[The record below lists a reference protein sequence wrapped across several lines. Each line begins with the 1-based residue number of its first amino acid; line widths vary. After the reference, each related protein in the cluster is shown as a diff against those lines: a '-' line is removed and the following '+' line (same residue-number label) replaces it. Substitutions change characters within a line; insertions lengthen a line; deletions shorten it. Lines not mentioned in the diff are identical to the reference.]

1 MPLALDVVGR
11 SDQSPKVCMPVG
23 KQTCDGIH
31 FQEKRSLCLLDGLG
45 NGKQIAGE
53 TSIQE
58 NQVGVGVDPVL
69 RRSPVLPRSGGQQR
83 RCRLGMAGAIV
94 DDELDADAAP
104 SVELGGKPGAVTL
117 EVTRFGA
124 VVDKRERKNRFH
136 MSLVLREFEPGYI
149 ADMLTEIGDKGSAP
163 FLSDVVWI
171 SLLQF
176 PELKLGQNRIGH
188 IGD

>member
-1 MPLALDVVGR
+1 
-11 SDQSPKVCMPVG
+11 MPVG
-23 KQTCDGIH
+23 KQTCGGIH
-31 FQEKRSLCLLDGLG
+31 FQEKRNIRLFDGLG

-53 TSIQE
+53 TAIQE
-58 NQVGVGVDPVL
+58 NQVGVGVGPVL
-69 RRSPVLPRSGGQQR
+69 RRSPILPRSGIQQR

-104 SVELGGKPGAVTL
+104 SVELGGKPGTVTL
-117 EVTRFGA
+117 QETRLVA
-124 VVDKRERKNRFH
+124 IIAYRQWKQSFH
-136 MSLVLREFEPGYI
+136 MGFVLRELKPRHL
-149 ADMLTEIGDKGSAP
+149 ADMLAEIGDKGSAP